1 MTRRTC
7 GKTWGKNKNK
17 NKNWFY
23 DATRHRG
30 YKGIVIIWPATFETS
45 LKQIL
50 ADMENL
56 ETPEGKPK
64 KMIYF
69 DGDFGILLLY
79 RRATK

>member
-30 YKGIVIIWPATFETS
+30 YKGIVII
-45 LKQIL
+45 
-50 ADMENL
+50 
-56 ETPEGKPK
+56 
-64 KMIYF
+64 
-69 DGDFGILLLY
+69 
-79 RRATK
+79 